1 MALVSDVESPPH
13 SSLNHIDALL
23 DIGPGWNWLTP
34 SRQVL
39 YYTFSVASGNQA
51 GNSSISGGVTAFNS
65 AQQNACLSQLA
76 YISQLTGITFA
87 AASSG
92 TTADLHF
99 ANTNIVS
106 SAGTAGLCAW
116 NHGYSYNDSNT
127 VTSYT
132 AEAYVYL
139 DDVEFQTENATPTA
153 GSSGYETLLHELGHA
168 LGLKHPFDGSPT
180 LPSMEDNTAYSIMSY
195 TDAGGPY
202 STFGPYDVAALMWL
216 YGGDGLGG
224 ALGVS
229 ASGQYVTGNTDV
241 NVISGAGGN
250 DRLAGLAGNDQL
262 TGLVGNDV
270 LDGGAGIDT
279 AVYTTTRSNYA
290 IVKTSTGFTVSGGT
304 DGVDSISNVERLRF
318 SDRHLALDLEGNAGI
333 TAKILGAV
341 FGASSVSNQA
351 YVGIGLSYLDAGMS
365 YSELMLLALNARLGA
380 GFSHAAEVNL
390 LYQNL
395 VGVLPATNDLDY
407 YVGMLAS
414 GQHSQASLAV
424 MAADLDLNT
433 SNIDL
438 IGLQQSGIEFS

>member
-1 MALVSDVESPPH
+1 MALVSDVTTPQL
-13 SSLNHIDALL
+13 SSLTHIDALL
-23 DIGPGWNWLTP
+23 DAGPGWNWLTP
-34 SRQVL
+34 SRNVL
-39 YYTFSVASGNQA
+39 YYTFSVTSGNEA
-51 GNSSISGGVTAFNS
+51 SNSSISGGLTAFNL

-87 AASSG
+87 LAASGS
-92 TTADLHF
+92 TADLHF

-106 SAGTAGLCAW
+106 GASTAGLCSW
-116 NHGYSYNDSNT
+116 SQGYSYNDSNT

-132 AEAYVYL
+132 AGAYVYL
-139 DDVEFQTENATPTA
+139 DNVEFLTENSTPTA
-153 GSSGYETLLHELGHA
+153 GNSSYETLLHEFGHA

-180 LPSMEDNTAYSIMSY
+180 LSPDADNTANSIMSY
-195 TDAGGPY
+195 TEAGGPY
-202 STFGPYDVAALMWL
+202 STFSPYDVAALMWL

-229 ASGQYVTGNTDV
+229 SAGRYMTGSADI
-241 NVISGAGGN
+241 NVIGGGGGN
-250 DRLAGLAGNDQL
+250 DKLLGLAGNDQL
-262 TGLVGNDV
+262 TGRAGNDV

-279 AVYTTTRSNYA
+279 AVYTTARSNYI
-290 IVKTSTGFTVSGGT
+290 IVKTSAGFTVSGGT

-318 SDRHLALDLEGNAGI
+318 TDKSLALDLDGNAGI

-365 YSELMLLALNARLGA
+365 YPELTLLALNAKLGT
-380 GFSHAAEVNL
+380 GFSHTAEVNL

-395 VGVLPATNDLDY
+395 VGVLPSSNELNY
-407 YVGMLAS
+407 YVGLLTS
-414 GQHSQASLAV
+414 GQHTQASLAV

-433 SNIDL
+433 SNIGL
-438 IGLQQSGIEFS
+438 IGLQQTGIEFS